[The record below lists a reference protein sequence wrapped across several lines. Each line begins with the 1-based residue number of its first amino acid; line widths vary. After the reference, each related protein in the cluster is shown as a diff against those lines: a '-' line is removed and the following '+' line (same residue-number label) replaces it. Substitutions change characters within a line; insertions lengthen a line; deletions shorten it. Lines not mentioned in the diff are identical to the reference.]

1 MSIRKRL
8 GDIRHNH
15 IFCGDFPRGV
25 INSVLKRVN
34 YQIVPVECTSA
45 IQYRGLLFSTDYVD
59 FKIIDE
65 VFKTYYYSDIRS
77 TDVVLDIGAHI
88 GSYSIHIANSVASV
102 FAVEPIYCGIL
113 ATNVALNR
121 FNDKIKMLPYA
132 LSAKKELDIQFGHR
146 KEHVYGR
153 TLTEL
158 IELCGG
164 HIDVLK
170 IDCEGGEWCI
180 TLDELR
186 EAKIRRIEGELHA
199 FNGEDRMKFIHRL
212 EGIGYDVWTD
222 HDDGVVM
229 MFHAQLPNTT
239 NDIIGSIALCTES
252 LGHCW

>member
-1 MSIRKRL
+1 MSIKKRL

-15 IFCGDFPRGV
+15 IFCGDFPRGI
-25 INSVLKRVN
+25 INRALKRFN
-34 YQIVPVECTSA
+34 YQIIPVEFTSA
-45 IQYRGLLFSTDYVD
+45 IQYRGLLFSTDYID

-65 VFKTYYYSDIRS
+65 VFKTYYYSDIRP
-77 TDVVLDIGAHI
+77 TDIVLDIGAHV
-88 GSYSIHIANSVASV
+88 GGYTLRIANSVSKV
-102 FAVEPIYCGIL
+102 IAVEPIYYGVLASNVVLNQLSDKVEIL
-113 ATNVALNR
+113 T
-121 FNDKIKMLPYA
+121 YA
-132 LSAKKELDIQFGHR
+132 LSSKEELDIQFGHR
-146 KEHVYGR
+146 KAHVCGK

-186 EAKIRRIEGELHA
+186 EAKIRRLEGELHA
-199 FNGEDRMKFIHRL
+199 FNGEDRLKFIHWL

-239 NDIIGSIALCTES
+239 NNIIGSMALCAES
-252 LGHCW
+252 LRHCW